1 MNYIHKKIPFS
12 ITEINIEIKTTAT
25 TVNLAKLTGNTC
37 KFCKIFKNTFFTEQ
51 VQTTASEIQT
61 LQKRK
66 AREMDILYCREVD
79 VKPIAS
85 A

>member
-25 TVNLAKLTGNTC
+25 AVNFAKFTGNTS

-61 LQKRK
+61 LQKQSERNGYS
-66 AREMDILYCREVD
+66 LL
-79 VKPIAS
+79 
-85 A
+85 